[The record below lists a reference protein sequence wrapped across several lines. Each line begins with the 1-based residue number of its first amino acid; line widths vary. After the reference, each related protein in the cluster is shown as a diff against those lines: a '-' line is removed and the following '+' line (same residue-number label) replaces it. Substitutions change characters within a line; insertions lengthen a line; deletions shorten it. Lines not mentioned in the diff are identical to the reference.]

1 MFMMKTLSVAFL
13 AFFLAVP
20 TLSHG
25 EEIKELMTDQEFKQF
40 GLNKLSPEELEA
52 LSAWLDGRID
62 LEKKKIVAE
71 IIPEGEDR
79 FGATEKIQR
88 NVERIRPE
96 QKQITSRILGRFRG
110 WSGGTRFKLENGQV
124 WRQVERGKFVVNVED
139 PTVIIRKGFLG
150 TYFLNVE
157 GYGTRVKVKRVE

>member
-1 MFMMKTLSVAFL
+1 MMKTLSVALIGFL
-13 AFFLAVP
+13 LIVP
-20 TLSHG
+20 SLSYG
-25 EEIKELMTDQEFKQF
+25 EKINDLMTDQEFKQF
-40 GLNKLSPEELEA
+40 GLEKLSPEELEA
-52 LSAWLDGRID
+52 LSDWLVDRID
-62 LEKKKIVAE
+62 IEKKKIVAE

-96 QKQITSRILGRFRG
+96 QKQITSRILGEFRG
-110 WSGGTRFKLENGQV
+110 WKGGTRFKLENGQV
-124 WRQVERGKFVVNVED
+124 WRQVERGKFVVNVKD

-150 TYFLNVE
+150 AYFLNVE